1 MPVIAGTGTIDTEAC
16 IAMGLRAKELGADGT
31 LVVTPRASGRQRGAS
46 TSLSKCSGRRHSR
59 GRIALSSTLRE
70 MIARPDV
77 SRTEW
82 KTTERAGGPK
92 LAHRLTRIVPPRY
105 YVKPP
110 QEALVGHFTRI
121 ADAVD
126 LPMILYNVPGRT
138 GVDLLPE
145 TVATLSTHQGRKRV
159 IQRLFNVGV
168 LEAMSESK
176 ASTL

>member
-31 LVVTPRASGRQRGAS
+31 LVVTPRSSGRQKGAS
-46 TSLSKCSGRRHSR
+46 TSLSCSGRRRSR

-92 LAHRLTRIVPPRY
+92 LAPSHADRAAQVLRQAAAGGARGPLHANRRRRRPPHDPLQRPRADGRR
-105 YVKPP
+105 PP
-110 QEALVGHFTRI
+110 AR
-121 ADAVD
+121 DRRD
-126 LPMILYNVPGRT
+126 
-138 GVDLLPE
+138 
-145 TVATLSTHQGRKRV
+145 QGRKRV
-159 IQRLFNVGV
+159 IQRCFNVSV
-168 LEAMSESK
+168 FEAKLERK
-176 ASTL
+176 APML